1 MFNELLHIIGFIK
14 IENAMSIIRNFRK
27 KFYFLISIFLLS
39 NTSFSQQSKTDVSK
53 DIFKIIERNFIFL
66 DTTKSSLKSNIV
78 FLRIYKDINGVQVD
92 YASFNNIFSISFC
105 ALADSIKQK
114 LVWNNN
120 YPKVIIVP
128 TELIVDDDL
137 YNSNHG
143 ILQSFDVLL
152 RKNTPIEGNSI
163 LITKPIVLVKSE
175 RKA

>member
-14 IENAMSIIRNFRK
+14 IKNAMSLIRNFRK
-27 KFYFLISIFLLS
+27 KIYILISIFLLS
-39 NTSFSQQSKTDVSK
+39 NTSFSQQSKTDVSE

-105 ALADSIKQK
+105 ALADSIQQK

-120 YPKVIIVP
+120 YPRVIIIP
-128 TELIVDDDL
+128 IELIVDDDL

-143 ILQSFDVLL
+143 ILQSFDMLL
-152 RKNTPIEGNSI
+152 RKNTPIEGNST

>member
-1 MFNELLHIIGFIK
+1 MLNELLHIIGF

-27 KFYFLISIFLLS
+27 KFYILISVFLFS
-39 NTSFSQQSKTDVSK
+39 NTSFSQQSKTEASA

-143 ILQSFDVLL
+143 ILQSFDLLL

-175 RKA
+175 RKT